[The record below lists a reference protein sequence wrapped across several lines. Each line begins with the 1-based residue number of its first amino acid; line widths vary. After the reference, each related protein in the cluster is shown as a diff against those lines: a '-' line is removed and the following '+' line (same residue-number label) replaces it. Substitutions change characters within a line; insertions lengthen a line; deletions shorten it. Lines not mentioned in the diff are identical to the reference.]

1 MIRASGLTKTYGA
14 RVALAQVSFDVAAGS
29 VTAVMGTNG
38 AGKSTL
44 LRCVAGLIAHGGTA
58 TVERPIGYLPQGAAL
73 PSGATVREVRSVFAQ
88 LGGRRAVGTTMLDD
102 RRAATLSGGQHQ
114 RAALAALFALAPRTL
129 LLDEPTANLDD
140 AARAELFAT
149 LRDLARDGMTIML
162 TSPAKDAGALTHGFD
177 GVLTLADGR
186 LVSIT

>member
-1 MIRASGLTKTYGA
+1 MIRASDLTKSYGPRA
-14 RVALAQVSFDVAAGS
+14 ALAHVSFDVAAGS
-29 VTAVMGTNG
+29 VTAVIGANG

-44 LRCVAGLIAHGGTA
+44 LRCLAGLIAHGGTA

-73 PSGATVREVRSVFAQ
+73 PPGATVREVRSLFAQ
-88 LGGRRAVGTTMLDD
+88 LGGRRAVGTTGLDD
-102 RRAATLSGGQHQ
+102 RPAATLSGGQHQ

-140 AARAELFAT
+140 GARAELIAT
-149 LRDLARDGMTIML
+149 LHDLARDGVTIML
-162 TSPAKDAGALTHGFD
+162 TSPASDAGELAHAFD